1 MGVSISTVGIN
12 TADAGTWNQTQALDL
27 LGIGLSIAQLHGS
40 PVSGIPV
47 GVSTFTGGGKVVISQ
62 DKYYQDVEPI
72 STTGIG
78 TGASFSIS
86 RESDNQHIKGIAVNP
101 GYGYT
106 GGEVV
111 TISAEDIGGSV
122 NGASNM
128 ELTLVV
134 DADIGGGSGYVNLY
148 RCR

>member
-1 MGVSISTVGIN
+1 M
-12 TADAGTWNQTQALDL
+12 

-47 GVSTFTGGGKVVISQ
+47 GVSTFTGGGKVAISQ

-78 TGASFSIS
+78 TGASFFIS
-86 RESDNQHIKGIAVNP
+86 RESDNQHIKGIAVNRP

-134 DADIGGGSGYVNLY
+134 DADISGGSGYASNLY
-148 RCR
+148 GRR